1 MTTRKNSANQ
11 AVMAEPCQKT
21 AEAFNDAKSKVCE
34 AFAVARTAI
43 ADNGTDAARGVF
55 HLIDWLDDRFEV
67 AGVGGAPDAAVFA
80 ELCSSIESVIAVIHL
95 VTQSIECILL
105 SAAETILMAALD
117 TLDEAVNAMN
127 TPGMRGAA

>member
-1 MTTRKNSANQ
+1 MTTHKNAAPA
-11 AVMAEPCQKT
+11 AVMAEPCLNA
-21 AEAFNDAKSKVCE
+21 AEAFNDAESKVCE

-95 VTQSIECILL
+95 VTQRVECILL
-105 SAAETILMAALD
+105 TAAETILMAALD

>member
-1 MTTRKNSANQ
+1 MTAHQNAARV
-11 AVMAEPCQKT
+11 AVMAEPCLNT
-21 AEAFNDAKSKVCE
+21 AEAFNDAESRVCE

-55 HLIDWLDDRFEV
+55 HLIEWLDDRFEV
-67 AGVGGAPDAAVFA
+67 AGVGGAPDAALFA

-95 VTQSIECILL
+95 VTQSVECILL
-105 SAAETILMAALD
+105 TAAETILTAALD

>member
-1 MTTRKNSANQ
+1 MTTNINAARV

-21 AEAFNDAKSKVCE
+21 ADAFNAAESKVCE

-43 ADNGTDAARGVF
+43 ADNATDAARGVF

-80 ELCSSIESVIAVIHL
+80 ELCRSIESVIAVIHL
-95 VTQSIECILL
+95 VTQRVECILL